1 MTRGRKPTH
10 TALKV
15 FRGNPGKRRVHADV
29 APPATAVP
37 KAPDHLST
45 DAKAAWDRIAKELV
59 TLGVYADADHIALE
73 ALCSAYAQWRANQ
86 HATDQIGSVLVA
98 RDPEGNVKKDKNGLP
113 ILKRNTY
120 AIESQKWMAWLLR
133 WLGEFGL
140 TPAARARIQ
149 HGGTTADARDA
160 VQKIL
165 DEAV

>member
-10 TALKV
+10 AALKV
-15 FRGNPGKRRVHADV
+15 YRGNPGKRRIHADV
-29 APPATAVP
+29 APPAITLP
-37 KAPDHLST
+37 KPPEHLT
-45 DAKAAWDRIAKELV
+45 GEAKAAWERIGKQLV
-59 TLGVYADADHIALE
+59 TLGVFSEADGTALE

-98 RDPEGNVKKDKNGLP
+98 RDGEGKVKTDKNGLP

-120 AIESQKWMAWLLR
+120 AIEAQKWMAWLLR

-149 HGGTTADARDA
+149 HGGTNADARDA

-165 DEAV
+165 DAS